1 MFLSMDVVA
10 AGAVG
15 LLTALDPRKGGCDG
29 RAGKRRRQKTSRLRA
44 GGIGRRKKILG
55 RRARVFAG
63 AQRRAGRGG
72 LLAQARKDFALAV
85 SFGLPARP

>member
-1 MFLSMDVVA
+1 MFLCVNVVA

-15 LLTALDPRKGGCDG
+15 LLTALDPLNGGCGG

-44 GGIGRRKKILG
+44 GGIGRGGKILG

-63 AQRRAGRGG
+63 AQRRADRGS
-72 LLAQARKDFALAV
+72 LLAQARNDFALAV